1 MKILVTGGAGFIG
14 SNFVRRTIEDALPG
28 LEGAEVVVLDALT
41 YSGNL
46 ANLFEMPVLYFALVP
61 LLMLTGLDTFA
72 QFILACAFVSRASH
86 IVTYDQPDAVIA
98 ETLRFLD
105 EVAPANTGSD

>member
-1 MKILVTGGAGFIG
+1 MLIPLAAHPQARAAEASGG
-14 SNFVRRTIEDALPG
+14 R
-28 LEGAEVVVLDALT
+28 
-41 YSGNL
+41 
-46 ANLFEMPVLYFALVP
+46 
-61 LLMLTGLDTFA
+61 
-72 QFILACAFVSRASH
+72 FVSIPDAGH